1 MATESA
7 TPGASSGITTP
18 VSQPPYAKTG
28 DTPRGFAFA
37 LSAYLLWGF
46 LPFYMKA
53 VGHIPA
59 FEVLAHRV
67 VWSLPVAGLVLL
79 AVGRI
84 ADIKAALR
92 SPRILGMA
100 AVTAVFITI
109 NWTTYIWAISVGR
122 TLDTALGYFINPLFS
137 IFLAAVL
144 LKEKLSRQQL
154 AAIGLVVI
162 AGAIIT
168 IDAGGLPWVS
178 LVLTV
183 SWGFYAFFRK
193 TLPVGPNQ
201 GFFLEVLMLAPFCL
215 AYVIYLETS
224 GQGHLT
230 QTGLS
235 DTLLLMAS
243 GVVTAVPLI
252 LYANGAKLLRLS
264 TIGLMQYIA
273 PTMIFLIAIF
283 VFHEPL
289 NTVRLMAFGLI
300 WVALVVYSWPMI
312 RQALNR

>member
-1 MATESA
+1 MSTDSA
-7 TPGASSGITTP
+7 PLAAQS
-18 VSQPPYAKTG
+18 G

-37 LSAYLLWGF
+37 LAAYFLWGF

-59 FEVLAHRV
+59 TEVLAHRV
-67 VWSLPVAGLVLL
+67 LWSLPVAGAVLL
-79 AVGRI
+79 AVGRT

-92 SPRILGMA
+92 SPRTLAMA
-100 AVTAVFITI
+100 AVTAIFITV

-122 TLDTALGYFINPLFS
+122 ALDTALGYFIKPLFS

-144 LKEKLSRQQL
+144 LKEKLSRLQL
-154 AAIGLVVI
+154 AAIALVV
-162 AGAIIT
+162 AAVAIIT
-168 IDAGGLPWVS
+168 VDAGGLPWVA
-178 LVLTV
+178 LVLTI

-201 GFFLEVLMLAPFCL
+201 GFFLEVLMLALPCL
-215 AYVIYLETS
+215 IYVLYLETS
-224 GQGHLT
+224 GQGHLLQASLT
-230 QTGLS
+230 
-235 DTLLLMAS
+235 DTILLMAS
-243 GVVTAVPLI
+243 GLVTAVPLI

-283 VFHEPL
+283 AFHEPL
-289 NTVRLMAFGLI
+289 NTTRLLAFGLI
-300 WVALVVYSWPMI
+300 WLALVVYSWPMI
-312 RQALNR
+312 RQARGR